1 MACVNA
7 CSALITT
14 KDQRRSFSQ
23 LPPVQAAHRVT
34 HASSKRA
41 ASVVASLRPVRTV
54 GIASR
59 HMRTAECRTTTTPV
73 RATPSTNNARLGRKT
88 RSVRVTAT
96 GTAEGTIIDADAL
109 QALNEVCSRA
119 IKVMLN
125 EDVAGA
131 EALDDE
137 LEEQRRL
144 VVEYEQDYEC
154 ARFLAIVQGLLNHLF
169 LPEVANLS
177 GPYLKAFTN
186 IANIVDGSDWTLEV
200 LGAPEVKD
208 EPEFDT
214 WEEVNQKQEKKRFNK
229 TFNISEE
236 EEEKPV
242 DSGINPNDLYALLK
256 SRKDATQK
264 ELRQNYRGLALQWH
278 PDVSKEPNAQEVFI
292 LISRAYE
299 ILSDKDLRENYDTFG
314 IKGLEGKYV
323 EREKTW
329 EEFQKFEKRTRG
341 RQARD
346 ASAAGLNT
354 HRAPPSVGKDEFIQV
369 GAIVEYVLSA
379 AVKADLQDGREKGVA
394 ILVGRNV
401 DRGDRKTL
409 PEGRLYLTEIEP
421 LIQSPIGSNR

>member
-1 MACVNA
+1 
-7 CSALITT
+7 
-14 KDQRRSFSQ
+14 
-23 LPPVQAAHRVT
+23 
-34 HASSKRA
+34 
-41 ASVVASLRPVRTV
+41 
-54 GIASR
+54 
-59 HMRTAECRTTTTPV
+59 
-73 RATPSTNNARLGRKT
+73 
-88 RSVRVTAT
+88 
-96 GTAEGTIIDADAL
+96 
-109 QALNEVCSRA
+109 
-119 IKVMLN
+119 MLN

-256 SRKDATQK
+256 SRKDATQ
-264 ELRQNYRGLALQWH
+264 
-278 PDVSKEPNAQEVFI
+278 V
-292 LISRAYE
+292 
-299 ILSDKDLRENYDTFG
+299 
-314 IKGLEGKYV
+314 
-323 EREKTW
+323 
-329 EEFQKFEKRTRG
+329 
-341 RQARD
+341 
-346 ASAAGLNT
+346 
-354 HRAPPSVGKDEFIQV
+354 
-369 GAIVEYVLSA
+369 
-379 AVKADLQDGREKGVA
+379 
-394 ILVGRNV
+394 
-401 DRGDRKTL
+401 
-409 PEGRLYLTEIEP
+409 
-421 LIQSPIGSNR
+421 IGFLKKQITCF